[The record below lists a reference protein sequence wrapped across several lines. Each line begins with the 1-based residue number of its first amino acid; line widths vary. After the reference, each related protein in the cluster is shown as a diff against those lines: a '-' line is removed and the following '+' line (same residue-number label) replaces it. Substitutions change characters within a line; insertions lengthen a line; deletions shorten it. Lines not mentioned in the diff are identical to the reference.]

1 LAITNTSI
9 FYCKTFQN
17 LPKLRFLVWK

>member
-17 LPKLRFLVWK
+17 LPKLRFLV